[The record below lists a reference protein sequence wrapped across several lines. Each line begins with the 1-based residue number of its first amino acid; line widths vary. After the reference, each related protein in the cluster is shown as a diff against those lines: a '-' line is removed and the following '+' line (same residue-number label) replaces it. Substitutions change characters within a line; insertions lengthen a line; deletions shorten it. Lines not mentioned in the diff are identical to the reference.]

1 MVSQH
6 LIVGVRE
13 HATGHRL
20 HSQDVEV
27 SARYKLDIQRFRVAA
42 VVHDSIYIHVKTIDS
57 GDTGKHLVLLRHLPI
72 NGIRKQ
78 AHASV
83 REAVAVSGGGGRSE
97 KNERSW
103 IFDRQHS

>member
-1 MVSQH
+1 MASQH

-13 HATGHRL
+13 HATGHRP

-27 SARYKLDIQRFRVAA
+27 SARYKLDIQWFRVAA
-42 VVHDSIYIHVKTIDS
+42 VVHYSIHVHVETVDS
-57 GDTGKHLVLLRHLPI
+57 GDAGKHLVLLRHLSI

-78 AHASV
+78 AHASI
-83 REAVAVSGGGGRSE
+83 REAVAVSGGSGGSE

>member
-1 MVSQH
+1 MASHH
-6 LIVGVRE
+6 LIVSVRE

-20 HSQDVEV
+20 QSQDVEV
-27 SARYKLDIQRFRVAA
+27 SARHKLDIQWFRVAVIA
-42 VVHDSIYIHVKTIDS
+42 HYSIYVHVETVDS
-57 GDTGKHLVLLRHLPI
+57 GDAGKHLVLLRHLPI

-78 AHASV
+78 AHASI

-103 IFDRQHS
+103 IFDR